1 MHLEPVGDKGGKF
14 IGERSDEDF
23 YLLSSQTM
31 YRLGKAQTEG
41 KPEFILKHQA
51 NDSEGR
57 ATQRK
62 RIARAG
68 WLFADR
74 KKRYQRINFVGER
87 DNDAVGRRGAA
98 VIRTQRPVA

>member
-1 MHLEPVGDKGGKF
+1 
-14 IGERSDEDF
+14 
-23 YLLSSQTM
+23 M

-87 DNDAVGRRGAA
+87 DNDAVGLRGAG
-98 VIRTQRPVA
+98 VIRTQRSVVFVDRIGDRRMFAVMQRVIESHNT